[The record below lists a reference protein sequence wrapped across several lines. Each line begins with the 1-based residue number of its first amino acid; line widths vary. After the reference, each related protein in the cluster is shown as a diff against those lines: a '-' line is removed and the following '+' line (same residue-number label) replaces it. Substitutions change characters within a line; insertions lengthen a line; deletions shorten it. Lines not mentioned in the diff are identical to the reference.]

1 MVRQGQ
7 PVVRIEHDEM
17 IIIPSTYFSIFDHS
31 SSLTSQSI
39 TWKLLSG
46 FCFTSANSEQASL
59 LIDCGVKTILKI
71 PVKVV
76 VIYDLVNIIF
86 RGN

>member
-46 FCFTSANSEQASL
+46 FCFTSANTEQASL
-59 LIDCGVKTILKI
+59 LLDYGVKTILKI